1 MAYVIT
7 NTRGQA
13 IATIL
18 TGEEN
23 TTATDLTLIG
33 QNYIE
38 FGLAQNEN
46 FVYLLENFAAP
57 TPPLH
62 PIQGQLWFDTANSI
76 LKLRLDVNTWA
87 SVADQGYVQAQKI
100 SPAFTG
106 VPTAPTAAPGTNT
119 TQLATTAF
127 VNTAVS
133 NIDLSPYARL
143 DGATFTGNIFA
154 PTPAL
159 GTVSTRVATTEFARS
174 LFDDTATSL
183 YVTKIDGEITGN
195 ARAPTLAN
203 IFDNTNR
210 IATTG
215 WVQNL
220 YGNVTVSLY
229 APKVDPVFQGVP
241 TTPTASV
248 TTANTQIAS
257 TAFVHNLFGNVDL
270 SPYAPKASP
279 VLTGIPRSPTAN
291 ASDNSTQIATTEYV
305 QLQKISPAFTGSPT
319 APTAPANTANT
330 QIATTAFVSASIAEI
345 NASGAQELAGSVKL
359 WISATAP
366 DGWALCNGEAVS
378 RTLYPTLFT
387 RIGTTYGA
395 GDGSTTFNLPNLSAR
410 FPVGAGA
417 GYNIGSTGGFA
428 DASVISHTHATNT
441 SISITNNTHR
451 HQLRDPVTGATFFAA
466 NDWLNSGT
474 PGTGSFQVNPPYNTG
489 NAFFSPVLNNQFQ
502 PFMGQGPSDPGD
514 ASWYGWTDFA
524 NTNVSATATTS
535 VSAPDGSVSG
545 AGRNIPPYQV
555 FYYIIKMSDD
565 GSGGGTLEAGAG
577 IDIATGNGRSTITNT
592 GVKNLIAGAGIGI
605 SGTAGNLTL
614 TNTGSLP
621 TLIAGQGIGIT
632 TSNSTY
638 TITNTVTSPPVVAG
652 SGIAVV
658 NTPGGAV
665 VSANVTNIV
674 PAAGSSITVTNNNGV
689 FSIGGGGGGG
699 GTGGRIAAFG
709 SLTRVSGITSGNALV
724 PGSGFN
730 IASATYNGYFTFV
743 VTFATPMPDN
753 NYKLLYS
760 VKNQNPQPFVAV
772 ASPVSRTGFT
782 LGVSTGISR
791 TDQPLPTVD
800 FIVVSGTDGGGGGG
814 GGGTP
819 AFTGA
824 TWQTVEKVAGTTY
837 TNNTGQPLQVS
848 ISALLS
854 SGPANYPPAAP
865 GVPYQNWFFVN
876 DQPVA
881 QVGGSIGG
889 GAIPPAYVYA
899 IVPPGGSYR
908 LASITGVS
916 NIVWRELS
924 GGTGGGGGGGSG
936 LGFNQSWQ
944 DVLSSRTM
952 NTTYTNTTLSPI
964 QVAITV
970 GSPAISEF
978 LVDNVNLARVP
989 PNITE
994 QVTAIVPP
1002 GSTYRLNQSTLG
1014 IVYWAELR

>member
-220 YGNVTVSLY
+220 YGNVTASLY

-330 QIATTAFVSASIAEI
+330 QIATTAFVAAATANFLSAATVD
-345 NASGAQELAGSVKL
+345 ELAGSIKMWASVTPP
-359 WISATAP
+359 AN
-366 DGWALCNGEAVS
+366 WALCNGQAIS
-378 RTLYPTLFT
+378 RTAYATLFS
-387 RIGTTYGA
+387 RIGTTYGS
-395 GDGSTTFNLPNLSAR
+395 GDGSTTFNLPDFRDR

-417 GYNIGSTGGFA
+417 AYNAGATGGSA
-428 DASVISHTHATNT
+428 DAAVISHTHATNT

-466 NDWLNSGT
+466 NDWLNSGVA
-474 PGTGSFQVNPPYNTG
+474 GTGSWQVNPPYNTG

-545 AGRNIPPYQV
+545 AGRNLPPYLGA
-555 FYYIIKMSDD
+555 YWIIKISDD
-565 GSGGGTLEAGAG
+565 GSGGGTLQAGAG
-577 IDIATGNGRSTITNT
+577 IDITSAGLYSTITNT
-592 GVKNLIAGAGIGI
+592 GVKSLTAGAGISI

-621 TLIAGQGIGIT
+621 TLIAGQGISIAS
-632 TSNSTY
+632 SNSTF
-638 TITNTVTSPPVVAG
+638 TITNTVTAPPVIPGNGITVTNTSAGAVVNANVVSLQAG
-652 SGIAVV
+652 SGISLT
-658 NTPGGAV
+658 NNSGTYTLSTN
-665 VSANVTNIV
+665 VSAFPQIIFAQNSGQLSINLALPNGTWLITANFCNHEAAF
-674 PAAGSSITVTNNNGV
+674 PAQNLLIDEVVVQTLPNNGDPP
-689 FSIGGGGGGG
+689 
-699 GTGGRIAAFG
+699 GTSYRPMLGMREVNGGRTI
-709 SLTRVSGITSGNALV
+709 SC
-724 PGSGFN
+724 
-730 IASATYNGYFTFV
+730 
-743 VTFATPMPDN
+743 
-753 NYKLLYS
+753 S
-760 VKNQNPQPFVAV
+760 V
-772 ASPVSRTGFT
+772 
-782 LGVSTGISR
+782 
-791 TDQPLPTVD
+791 
-800 FIVVSGTDGGGGGG
+800 
-814 GGGTP
+814 
-819 AFTGA
+819 
-824 TWQTVEKVAGTTY
+824 
-837 TNNTGQPLQVS
+837 
-848 ISALLS
+848 
-854 SGPANYPPAAP
+854 
-865 GVPYQNWFFVN
+865 
-876 DQPVA
+876 
-881 QVGGSIGG
+881 
-889 GAIPPAYVYA
+889 
-899 IVPPGGSYR
+899 
-908 LASITGVS
+908 TGVS
-916 NIVWRELS
+916 SEYSDLN
-924 GGTGGGGGGGSG
+924 
-936 LGFNQSWQ
+936 
-944 DVLSSRTM
+944 SRRFVVRGDR
-952 NTTYTNTTLSPI
+952 I
-964 QVAITV
+964 
-970 GSPAISEF
+970 G
-978 LVDNVNLARVP
+978 
-989 PNITE
+989 
-994 QVTAIVPP
+994 
-1002 GSTYRLNQSTLG
+1002 
-1014 IVYWAELR
+1014 

>member
-410 FPVGAGA
+410 FPVGAGT

-466 NDWLNSGT
+466 NDWLNSGVA
-474 PGTGSFQVNPPYNTG
+474 GTGSWQVNPPYNTG

-565 GSGGGTLEAGAG
+565 GSGGGTLEAGSG

-592 GVKNLIAGAGIGI
+592 GVKSLTAGAGISI

-632 TSNSTY
+632 TSNTTY

-652 SGIAVV
+652 PGIAVV

-699 GTGGRIAAFG
+699 TGGRIAAFG

-724 PGSGFN
+724 PGSGLN
-730 IASATYNGYFTFV
+730 IASATYNGYLGFV

-753 NYKLLYS
+753 NYKLIYG
-760 VKNQNPQPFVAV
+760 VKNQQNVVA
-772 ASPVSRTGFT
+772 AYNFQITTSRTGFT
-782 LGVSTGISR
+782 MAYATGISR
-791 TDQPLPTVD
+791 TDTALPTVD

-814 GGGTP
+814 G
-819 AFTGA
+819 
-824 TWQTVEKVAGTTY
+824 
-837 TNNTGQPLQVS
+837 S
-848 ISALLS
+848 
-854 SGPANYPPAAP
+854 
-865 GVPYQNWFFVN
+865 
-876 DQPVA
+876 
-881 QVGGSIGG
+881 
-889 GAIPPAYVYA
+889 
-899 IVPPGGSYR
+899 
-908 LASITGVS
+908 
-916 NIVWRELS
+916 
-924 GGTGGGGGGGSG
+924 SG

-944 DVLSSRTM
+944 NVLSNRSAG
-952 NTTYTNTTLSPI
+952 TTYTNTTASPI
-964 QVAITV
+964 MVNVTFRVSNPQTASLSVDGVVIGQFIAVNTSTGTVSAVVPTGSIYSATTNGAI
-970 GSPAISEF
+970 
-978 LVDNVNLARVP
+978 DNWV
-989 PNITE
+989 
-994 QVTAIVPP
+994 
-1002 GSTYRLNQSTLG
+1002 
-1014 IVYWAELR
+1014 ELR

>member
-62 PIQGQLWFDTANSI
+62 PLQGQLWFDTANSI

-366 DGWALCNGEAVS
+366 NGWALCNGEAVS

-387 RIGTTYGA
+387 RIGTAYGS
-395 GDGSTTFNLPNLSAR
+395 GDGTTTFNLPNLQAR
-410 FPVGAGA
+410 FPIGVGTGFPPGA
-417 GYNIGSTGGFA
+417 TGGFA
-428 DASVISHTHATNT
+428 DATVVSHTHGATT
-441 SISITNNTHR
+441 TISINDPGHSHTNYAEDFNISSVASGARLSRGLPQPPVGKGGSVTAN
-451 HQLRDPVTGATFFAA
+451 VTGITASATTAISAPAGA
-466 NDWLNSGT
+466 NDG
-474 PGTGSFQVNPPYNTG
+474 V
-489 NAFFSPVLNNQFQ
+489 
-502 PFMGQGPSDPGD
+502 
-514 ASWYGWTDFA
+514 
-524 NTNVSATATTS
+524 
-535 VSAPDGSVSG
+535 
-545 AGRNIPPYQV
+545 GRNLPPYQS

-621 TLIAGQGIGIT
+621 TLIAGQGIAIT

-760 VKNQNPQPFVAV
+760 VKNQQGVGAQPLVAT
-772 ASPVSRTGFT
+772 AYPVSRTGFSMS
-782 LGVSTGISR
+782 VSTGISR
-791 TDQPLPTVD
+791 TDIYLPTVD
-800 FIVVSGTDGGGGGG
+800 FIVVSGTDGGG
-814 GGGTP
+814 
-819 AFTGA
+819 
-824 TWQTVEKVAGTTY
+824 
-837 TNNTGQPLQVS
+837 
-848 ISALLS
+848 
-854 SGPANYPPAAP
+854 
-865 GVPYQNWFFVN
+865 
-876 DQPVA
+876 
-881 QVGGSIGG
+881 
-889 GAIPPAYVYA
+889 
-899 IVPPGGSYR
+899 
-908 LASITGVS
+908 
-916 NIVWRELS
+916 S
-924 GGTGGGGGGGSG
+924 GGG
-936 LGFNQSWQ
+936 LGFGQSWQ